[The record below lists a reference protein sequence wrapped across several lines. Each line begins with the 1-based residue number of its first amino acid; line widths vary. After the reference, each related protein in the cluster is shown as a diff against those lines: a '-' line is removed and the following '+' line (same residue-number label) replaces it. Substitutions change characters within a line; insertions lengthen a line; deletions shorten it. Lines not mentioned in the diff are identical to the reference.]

1 MTRRVPI
8 VPHAV
13 SVSPTDEALKVL
25 EARRIGRGLGPF
37 GFDSRKRYRALLDA
51 RFSRLLGAYPTL
63 RDMSA
68 EKREPIRQLACA
80 GAALLGPVTLDA
92 VDNLAGD
99 LHAEAPWL
107 REVSSFIMLHLR
119 ANIDAGE
126 TGLILPP
133 ILLVGDPGCGKS
145 QYARSIADVAGVPLR
160 RIDVGSGSA
169 GFRISGLEKGWGS
182 AAPGVPVETVITTQ
196 VANPV
201 FVVDEVD
208 KAGML
213 KGDKSAGTSVTVSLL
228 EMLEP
233 ATAAKFECPAYR
245 LPFDMSRL
253 VWILTA
259 NDLDSVPAPIRD
271 RCRVF
276 RVPNP
281 TTGDLLSVFDR
292 QTGGIGDRDLVSD
305 ARATLQANLSS
316 AVMSLRRLGAF
327 IDAVRAFSSKPRYH

>member
-8 VPHAV
+8 VPFAV
-13 SVSPTDEALKVL
+13 SVPSTDEALKVL
-25 EARRIGRGLGPF
+25 EARRVKRGLGPF
-37 GFDSRKRYRALLDA
+37 PYDRKPKYRKRLDA
-51 RFSRLLGAYPTL
+51 RIARLLRAFPTV
-63 RDMSA
+63 RDLSA
-68 EKREPIRQLACA
+68 EKREPIRQLAVA
-80 GAALLGPVTLDA
+80 GAAVLGSSTRDQ
-92 VDNLAGD
+92 VDHLAAD

-107 REVSSFIMLHLR
+107 REVSNFIMLHLR
-119 ANIDAGE
+119 ANIDAGVS
-126 TGLILPP
+126 GLILPP

-145 QYARSIADVAGVPLR
+145 QYARRIAELAGVPSR

-169 GFRISGLEKGWGS
+169 GFRISGLEKGWGTAS
-182 AAPGVPVETVITTQ
+182 SGVPVETVIATQ

-213 KGDKSAGTSVTVSLL
+213 KGEKSAGTSVTVSLL

-292 QTGGIGDRDLVSD
+292 QTGDIGDRDLVSD
-305 ARATLQANLSS
+305 ARATLQASLSS

-327 IDAVRAFSSKPRYH
+327 IDAVRAFSSKPRFH